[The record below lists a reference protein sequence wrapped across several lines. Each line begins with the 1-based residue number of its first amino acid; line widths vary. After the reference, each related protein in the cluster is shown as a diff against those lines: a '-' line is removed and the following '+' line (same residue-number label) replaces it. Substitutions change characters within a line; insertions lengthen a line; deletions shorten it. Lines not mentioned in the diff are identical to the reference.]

1 LLDAT
6 DASGGEEQM
15 TEEMKTESERVKH
28 KFLHH
33 QNQIDS
39 NTKILIIGT
48 FNPCSPNNNA
58 DFFYSRQVKRPNKLW
73 KLLPTAFGNEDLT
86 GLNRVNEKR
95 KFMNEHH
102 IDFLDVIEELEGPVG
117 IKNNFQDAYIDKHAT
132 KIKWRDV
139 TGEMQK
145 LRLDAAC
152 FTRSTFRDIPRIN
165 SQIIKI
171 EASGSPKM
179 RRGGLRGISRSCHN
193 YRNSPVS
200 ELALRQK
207 CNAQQER
214 SGPPRKSFAFEEPD
228 RPDSPVL

>member
-1 LLDAT
+1 
-6 DASGGEEQM
+6 
-15 TEEMKTESERVKH
+15 
-28 KFLHH
+28 
-33 QNQIDS
+33 
-39 NTKILIIGT
+39 
-48 FNPCSPNNNA
+48 
-58 DFFYSRQVKRPNKLW
+58 
-73 KLLPTAFGNEDLT
+73 
-86 GLNRVNEKR
+86 
-95 KFMNEHH
+95 MNEHH
-102 IDFLDVIEELEGPVG
+102 IDFLDVIEELEGPAG

-139 TGEMQK
+139 TGEMRK

-193 YRNSPVS
+193 YRNSPVG